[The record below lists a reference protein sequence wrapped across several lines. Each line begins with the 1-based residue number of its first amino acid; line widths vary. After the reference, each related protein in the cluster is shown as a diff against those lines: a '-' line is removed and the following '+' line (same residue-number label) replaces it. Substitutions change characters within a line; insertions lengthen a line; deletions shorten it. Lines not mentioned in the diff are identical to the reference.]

1 MKREEHITYDDRLL
15 GMVYLPRQKVFRP
28 TKLHVRYSASNI
40 ADSISFSDDK
50 DFMLQLDVKSLKKL
64 LKKHGGEE

>member
-15 GMVYLPRQKVFRP
+15 GMVYLPSQKVFKP
-28 TKLHVRYSASNI
+28 TKLHVRYSVSNI

-50 DFMLQLDVKSLKKL
+50 YFMLQLDVKSLKKL
-64 LKKHGGEE
+64 LKKHGGKE